1 MATRQNTPRQNYGNP
16 FSAGSSVAQ
25 GAALAAPGFVDYSQ
39 YFDTSA
45 TTGLQ
50 AAQQGLFT
58 QIALANEQHAKN
70 MENILPAN
78 FDETQVAPSNLAGFQ
93 DRLTNHKNKYA
104 DLSRKA
110 SNLRGTKEGDMA
122 QMELNKIRSQIQKDY
137 GNNVE
142 YNSMMLDHDKNKDQ
156 YSQLYT
162 VSPGKAEEYS
172 KFVKFVDPA
181 AKIYYDNNNVMMVE
195 SADNDKISFEELRK
209 LEPAMKQTTLNQSI
223 QGLGA
228 QMLTDSMN
236 GKITTNEQAQFFL
249 DSYFTKADMD
259 NKNIQDSILSA
270 ATDLTF
276 KVNGEELNFA
286 NYIKSNPTLSD
297 KYMINGQFK
306 SFENPTERDNFYKE
320 LKKEFSDYFID
331 AVGKQR
337 DININAF
344 ESKQAQAALDKIN
357 AEKDLVT
364 YKSNEQIR
372 VRNATFNP
380 RGGVGLQESEEELIK
395 RMKYINDAVDRGDL
409 NAFQAYSLDGK
420 NALDISQ
427 DANGLIDINMY
438 GTDPSVSGTYGL
450 DKSSTIF
457 TGQAQTPEDKIKLK
471 QALFNTIIGKKWTNL
486 SEKAGIDLNTP
497 SSTPAGGDGGTGLG
511 FDPSQLSSLQ
521 NIDNMSSK
529 ELGALIDKIDN
540 QNQDTQSFGGDA
552 TFTIDGQTLTG
563 TDKTNL
569 LNSLNKI
576 QEEKIGLENEDDDVK
591 EALFKVTDLQWRN
604 FRYSGV
610 NTSDGSV
617 NYQDG
622 RGNAAKAYDILKEL
636 DEMLNTRKLSPNAEA
651 QIRDAIE
658 YLKNLS
664 EGKITDVSQLK
675 YMPSKAGSGI
685 NKDIISQILLD
696 RKASKEEDD
705 MKNQL
710 IAG

>member
-1 MATRQNTPRQNYGNP
+1 MSNN
-16 FSAGSSVAQ
+16 
-25 GAALAAPGFVDYSQ
+25 ALTV
-39 YFDTSA
+39 
-45 TTGLQ
+45 
-50 AAQQGLFT
+50 
-58 QIALANEQHAKN
+58 
-70 MENILPAN
+70 EN
-78 FDETQVAPSNLAGFQ
+78 
-93 DRLTNHKNKYA
+93 
-104 DLSRKA
+104 
-110 SNLRGTKEGDMA
+110 
-122 QMELNKIRSQIQKDY
+122 LNKVY
-137 GNNVE
+137 L
-142 YNSMMLDHDKNKDQ
+142 NSKTK
-156 YSQLYT
+156 
-162 VSPGKAEEYS
+162 KE
-172 KFVKFVDPA
+172 
-181 AKIYYDNNNVMMVE
+181 
-195 SADNDKISFEELRK
+195 
-209 LEPAMKQTTLNQSI
+209 
-223 QGLGA
+223 
-228 QMLTDSMN
+228 
-236 GKITTNEQAQFFL
+236 
-249 DSYFTKADMD
+249 TKA
-259 NKNIQDSILSA
+259 I
-270 ATDLTF
+270 TDLTF

-497 SSTPAGGDGGTGLG
+497 SPTPAGGDGGTGLS

-569 LNSLNKI
+569 LSSLNKI